1 MNSPHTPETQ
11 AIHEAADWYARLRGE
26 PSTPALEQSW
36 QMWLAASEHN
46 RQAWLRVEAV
56 CGQFRRVPGQLSIPA
71 LSAPEKRRAVLRS
84 LALCAVLGTGGTL
97 AYRQTPWREWG
108 SDYRTAAGERRDV
121 RLADG
126 SRLLLNTLSAVD
138 VRFDDGQR
146 LIRLHAG
153 EILVVTHADPVTPSR
168 PFRVHTAHGQ
178 ILALGTRFTVR
189 VADGVTTVDVLEKAV
204 EVSPLYLPEQRWRVE
219 AGQHI
224 SFGVRHAALPVA
236 ADPAAGSWE
245 NGRLVVVDRRLAD
258 VLAELSRYRSGY
270 LGCDPAVAELRI
282 SGAFP
287 LADTDEALAA
297 LTESF
302 PLRIEYFTRYWVRVL
317 PRPV

>member
-1 MNSPHTPETQ
+1 MNSPHDHETQ

-36 QMWLAASEHN
+36 QAWLAASEHN
-46 RQAWLRVEAV
+46 RRAWQRVETV
-56 CGQFRRVPGQLSIPA
+56 CGRFKRVPGQLSIPA

-84 LALCAVLGTGGTL
+84 LALFAVLGAGGTL
-97 AYRQTPWREWG
+97 AYRQAPWREWT

-126 SRLLLNTLSAVD
+126 SRLLLNTRSAVD

-146 LIRLHAG
+146 LICLHAG
-153 EILVVTHADPVTPSR
+153 EILVATHADPATPPR
-168 PFRVHTAHGQ
+168 PFRVHTAHGR
-178 ILALGTRFTVR
+178 ILALGTRFAVR
-189 VADGVTTVDVLEKAV
+189 VEDGVTTVSVQEKAV
-204 EVSPLYLPEQRWRVE
+204 EASPLHLPERRQRVE
-219 AGQHI
+219 AGQRF
-224 SFGVRHAALPVA
+224 SFGARHAAPPEA

-258 VLAELSRYRSGY
+258 VLAELSRYRSGH
-270 LGCDPAVAELRI
+270 LGCDPAVADLRI

-297 LTESF
+297 LAESF

-317 PRPV
+317 PRPA